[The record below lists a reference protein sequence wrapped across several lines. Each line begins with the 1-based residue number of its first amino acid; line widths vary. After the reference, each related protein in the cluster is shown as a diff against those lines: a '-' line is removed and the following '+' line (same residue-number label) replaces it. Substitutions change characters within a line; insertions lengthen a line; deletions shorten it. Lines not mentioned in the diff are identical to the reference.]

1 MVINKKFPGFK
12 VSFKSEENE
21 YSVKYNTN
29 VTPSSE
35 LIEDRIV
42 GMQSKN
48 AFADDAGTF
57 SVVLAGDTYWDK
69 LIDVNDIMRIY
80 INPDTTDSN
89 KSYQMVAIGMV
100 SRVAKQGSYD
110 QNQNTYLITGQ
121 SFAKPFM
128 KFGLGVIQEVQSVLS
143 SVGWLPDGGDKG
155 IQFTGSNARDV
166 AEQILNRFSKF
177 MKYNYDNKQTPI
189 TDFFEWNLD
198 SWTAY
203 ENLKDPTPYIN
214 FDGSLKQLL
223 DDVTA
228 KPFNESFF
236 RNSTIT
242 DKGEYVMRRTPFNV
256 TDWKNLDYV
265 GITTRDVIEED
276 VSKSDTETNSIFTV
290 TSPQM
295 IKELSPDLFSKPQ
308 FHQSLVDRYG
318 YSKLEVENRYIAIDS
333 KTGEGDEDKDKDKE
347 SETSKGTDNLT
358 YNRISVIF
366 SNYDKQTAQ
375 VNSKKLTGQIAG
387 TYKGVSKKQAKK
399 AVDKFIKSGQFTKAD
414 YKEAFNKDPDEE
426 VKEDKREEPTVAN
439 VRGYLKDKYP
449 EAKGLKKTADRNEAI
464 DKLVKKYKGV
474 TNITGANLINK
485 YVKSNGQ
492 LPDSDYQAFIKSLQ
506 DGQNTAI
513 ETDTDEGTEGLKVF
527 SKMLFNWYHMN
538 SNFYSGEITIV
549 GNPYIELGKRL
560 FIIDKQDN
568 DNWEFY
574 IESVEHK
581 FTFKEGFKTVIGV
594 TRGLKEATVPEG
606 SPYRFGVLWNKS
618 SDFKG
623 GLLGEKESEDLK
635 KEGYESKK
643 SKGDDSD
650 SSGANDGGS
659 LDKLKEF
666 DGKLPKYDFK
676 TRSGNYFTVNQCTWY
691 CYNRRAQL
699 GIKLEISQSNWWHDA
714 WKWVDRSKR
723 DGYSGGKT
731 PKQGAVAVWQR
742 GVPGGS
748 AQFGHVS
755 IVEKVLDGGKRMKLS
770 EYNFKNPEAYGER
783 TVDVDNDV
791 YFIYD
796 KG

>member
-12 VSFKSEENE
+12 IAFKNEENE

-29 VTPSSE
+29 ITPSSE
-35 LIEDRIV
+35 LVEDRIIAI
-42 GMQSKN
+42 QSKN
-48 AFADDAGTF
+48 AFADDSGTF

-80 INPDTTDSN
+80 VNPDTTDS
-89 KSYQMVAIGMV
+89 KKDYQMVAIGMV

-128 KFGLGVIQEVQSVLS
+128 KFGLGVIQEVQAVLS
-143 SVGWLPDGGDKG
+143 SVGWLPDGGDTG

-189 TDFFEWNLD
+189 TDFFEWTLD

-228 KPFNESFF
+228 KPFNELFF

-242 DKGEYVMRRTPFNV
+242 DKGELVMRRTPFNV

-265 GITTRDVIEED
+265 GITTREVIEED
-276 VSKSDTETNSIFTV
+276 VSKSDVETNSIFTV

-295 IKELSPDLFSKPQ
+295 IKELAPDVFSVPQ

-318 YSKLEVENRYIAIDS
+318 YSKLEVENRYIAIDKES
-333 KTGEGDEDKDKDKE
+333 GESDDKDKDKE

-358 YNRISVIF
+358 YNRISVVF
-366 SNYDKQTAQ
+366 GNYDQQTAQ
-375 VNSKKLTGQIAG
+375 VNSKKLVGQLTG

-399 AVDKFIKSGQFTKAD
+399 AVDKFIETGKFTKD
-414 YKEAFNKDPDEE
+414 NYKDAFNKDPDEE
-426 VKEDKREEPTVAN
+426 VKEDKREEPTVSN
-439 VRGYLKDKYP
+439 VKSYLKDEYP
-449 EAKGLKKTADRNEAI
+449 EAKGLKKTDARNEAI
-464 DKLVKKYKGV
+464 DKFAKKFKGV

-485 YVKSNGQ
+485 YLKSNGQ
-492 LPDSDYQAFIKSLQ
+492 LPDEDYEKFIKSLE

-513 ETDTDEGTEGLKVF
+513 ETDTDEGTNGLKVF

-581 FTFKEGFKTVIGV
+581 FTFKEGYKTIIGV

-618 SDFKG
+618 ADFKG
-623 GLLGEKESEDLK
+623 GLLGEKDSEALK
-635 KEGYESKK
+635 KEGYESKNK
-643 SKGDDSD
+643 KDNDSGG
-650 SSGANDGGS
+650 SSGSNDGGS
-659 LDKLKEF
+659 LSKLKKF

-676 TRSGNYFTVNQCTWY
+676 ARAGNYFTVNQCTWY

-699 GIKLEISQSNWWHDA
+699 GIPLKITQSNWWYDA
-714 WKWVDRSKR
+714 WMWKDRSKK
-723 DGYSGGKT
+723 DGYSGGRT
-731 PKQGAVAVWQR
+731 PKQGAVAVWPR
-742 GVPGGS
+742 NTPGGS
-748 AQFGHVS
+748 PQFGHVS
-755 IVEKVLDGGKRMKLS
+755 IVEKVLDGGKNMYLS
-770 EYNFKNPEAYGER
+770 EYNFKSPEAYGER
-783 TVDVDNDV
+783 KAPVDSDV

-796 KG
+796 RG